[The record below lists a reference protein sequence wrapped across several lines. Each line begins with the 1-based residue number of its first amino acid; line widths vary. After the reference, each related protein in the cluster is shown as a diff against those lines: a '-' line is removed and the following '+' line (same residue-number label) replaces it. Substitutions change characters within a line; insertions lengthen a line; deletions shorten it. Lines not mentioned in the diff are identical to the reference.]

1 MNEVNAV
8 QGLATTATLREFANQ
23 SPRQNARADKPTP
36 NDSVEISELAT
47 FLNRLA
53 ELPEERA
60 RKIVEVRNAINDGS
74 YETPDKLEV
83 AIDRMLNDLAVQ

>member
-8 QGLATTATLREFANQ
+8 HGLATTATLREFANQ
-23 SPRQNARADKPTP
+23 SARQNNRADSSSP

-53 ELPEERA
+53 ELPEARA
-60 RKIVEVRNAINDGS
+60 RKIVELRNAINEGTYD
-74 YETPDKLEV
+74 TPEKLEV
-83 AIDRMLNDLAVQ
+83 AIDRMLNDLAT